1 MVPSRT
7 LKAREKTTNTDITLS
22 LKRNRVTA
30 MRIGS
35 VEYEKDEVA
44 IIARAFIIGLL
55 IGLPLGAIVNY
66 ALGFPTIPGHTSTD
80 FFEWVSVFFSTSMS
94 LFGLWWVITM
104 IFTFVSYSKQELLES
119 FRSVGKV
126 LLAMIL
132 FPAILMYMA
141 LILGLFIVPVAY
153 FLSSMDPLV
162 LPIVLR
168 PIALFIIL
176 PFMIIFFA
184 LVFPDFRKR
193 IRRQLK
199 M

>member
-1 MVPSRT
+1 
-7 LKAREKTTNTDITLS
+7 
-22 LKRNRVTA
+22 

-35 VEYEKDEVA
+35 IEYGKNEVT
-44 IIARAFIIGLL
+44 IIAKAFSIGLL
-55 IGLPLGAIVNY
+55 LGLPLGAIVNY
-66 ALGFPTIPGHTSTD
+66 ALGFPTIPKHLPTD
-80 FFEWVSVFFSTSMS
+80 FFEWVAVFFSTSMS
-94 LFGLWWVITM
+94 LFGLWWVIAM
-104 IFTFVSYSKQELLES
+104 IFTFVSYSTQELLQS

-141 LILGLFIVPVAY
+141 LILGFLIVPVAY

-168 PIALFIIL
+168 PIALFIML
-176 PFMIIFFA
+176 PFMVVFFA

-193 IRRQLK
+193 IRRQLRF
-199 M
+199 